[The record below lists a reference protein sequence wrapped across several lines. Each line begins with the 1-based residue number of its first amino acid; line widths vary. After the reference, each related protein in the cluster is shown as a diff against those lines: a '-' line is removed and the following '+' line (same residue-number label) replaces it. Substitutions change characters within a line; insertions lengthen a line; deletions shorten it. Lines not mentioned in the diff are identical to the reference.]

1 MKNDDIIRRIQVIK
15 DDHPVVAAVLDI
27 LRQHIEKLEKE
38 NCKLKE
44 RVLHVERQCGVRQWY

>member
-1 MKNDDIIRRIQVIK
+1 VIK